1 MHAGPVCAP
10 GPCMHTGLVCAPSP
24 CRLREQACTQARCAY
39 LVLVVPAEVERPPDE
54 DLALGGS
61 LVQGIIVHL
70 RDALKS
76 GREGEGGSHY
86 SPMHGA
92 GTRTNLLH
100 MGAGYGALRHIV
112 VY

>member
-1 MHAGPVCAP
+1 MEGQGELAVWLAGMRASWMRV
-10 GPCMHTGLVCAPSP
+10 PCN
-24 CRLREQACTQARCAY
+24 AY